1 MRNQSAVTKR
11 QKSDASMMRS
21 TVKVELQSSIKL
33 LKTNILHYMSVC
45 VCVCVRLT
53 SIAPPDCRTSDS
65 DVFGDVALKV

>member
-45 VCVCVRLT
+45 VRLT